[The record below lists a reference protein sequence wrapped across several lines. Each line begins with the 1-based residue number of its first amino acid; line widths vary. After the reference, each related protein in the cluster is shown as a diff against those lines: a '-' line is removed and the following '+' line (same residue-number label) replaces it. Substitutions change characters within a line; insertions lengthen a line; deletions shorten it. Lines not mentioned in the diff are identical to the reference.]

1 MASQSS
7 RVSTTSEDQGDSFNS
22 KKEVVMKEI
31 EHDQPSNSN
40 LNKSIDFV
48 KLSKDDSV
56 LGSEVQE
63 HNFFGPIQGS
73 SSYFF
78 PNNNNEGKDE
88 NNNEENNSDS
98 KSFSCCF
105 CKRKFSTS
113 QALGGHQNA
122 HKAERALEKQRKQRY
137 EKGVFGLGQPYF
149 NPYFSY
155 PDTLFTPSYYRGLGT
170 RMESMIQ
177 KPSNINPRITPHSF
191 GPFGYDSGALS
202 LQEILNPSLV
212 SLGNKKCSNNNHG
225 LGILGI
231 GGATTS
237 RIEDATNNKIGAILK
252 LGDSSTNVATSS
264 NSNIEKDI
272 SVAPISTKNDIHDQ
286 SKSKSNNEEEPF
298 GLDLSLKL

>member
-7 RVSTTSEDQGDSFNS
+7 RVSATSEDQGDSFNS
-22 KKEVVMKEI
+22 KTEVIMKDI
-31 EHDQPSNSN
+31 EYDQPSN

-63 HNFFGPIQGS
+63 HNFFGPSHGS

-137 EKGVFGLGQPYF
+137 ESGVFGLGQPYF

-155 PDTLFTPSYYRGLGT
+155 PSTLFTPSYYRGLGT

-177 KPSNINPRITPHSF
+177 KPSYINPRITPHSF
-191 GPFGYDSGALS
+191 GPFGYDNGALS

-212 SLGNKKCSNNNHG
+212 SLRNKNYG
-225 LGILGI
+225 VGILGI
-231 GGATTS
+231 GGASTS
-237 RIEDATNNKIGAILK
+237 RIEDGTNNKIGAIRK
-252 LGDSSTNVATSS
+252 FGDSSTNVATSS
-264 NSNIEKDI
+264 TSIVEKDI
-272 SVAPISTKNDIHDQ
+272 IVAPISTKDDIHDQ
-286 SKSKSNNEEEPF
+286 SKSKSNNEEEPSDSEYF